1 MTVTLD
7 LFRNESEG
15 IAFPKGQR
23 IFSAGD
29 PADAMYVV
37 LEGEVEISIR
47 GKVVETLGPGGV
59 LGEMA
64 LIERAPRTATAT
76 ATAGSGCKLVAIS
89 ERRFLFMLQQTP
101 HFSLQIMRVIAE
113 RLRRMDE
120 RL

>member
-7 LFRNESEG
+7 LFRNETEG
-15 IAFPKGQR
+15 VTFAKGQQ

-29 PADAMYVV
+29 PAEEMYVV

-47 GKVVETLGPGGV
+47 GKVVEAVGPGGV

-64 LIERAPRTATAT
+64 LIDRSPRTATAT
-76 ATAGSGCKLVAIS
+76 ANSDCKLAAIP
-89 ERRFLFMLQQTP
+89 EKRFLFMLQQTP

-113 RLRRMDE
+113 RLRKMDE